1 MKDLVEFLA
10 QNLVSNLEEIKVEEV
25 PSGRQTVIELT
36 VARSE
41 VGKVIGRQGR
51 TARALRS
58 LLKVAAAKEGKRAVL
73 EIL

>member
-10 QNLVSNLEEIKVEEV
+10 KGLVANPEEVKVEEI
-25 PSGRQTVIELT
+25 PSGRQIVFELT
-36 VARSE
+36 VARGD
-41 VGKVIGRQGR
+41 VGKVIGKQGR

-58 LLKVAAAKEGKRAVL
+58 LLKVAATKQDQRATL

>member
-10 QNLVSNLEEIKVEEV
+10 KNLVANPDEVKVEEV

-36 VARSE
+36 VARSD
-41 VGKVIGRQGR
+41 VGKVIGKQGR

-58 LLKVAAAKEGKRAVL
+58 LLKVAATKQGQRATL

>member
-58 LLKVAAAKEGKRAVL
+58 ILKVAAAKEGKRAVL

>member
-1 MKDLVEFLA
+1 MRELIEFVA
-10 QNLVSNLEEIKVEEV
+10 KNLVSKPDEVKVEEV

-36 VARSE
+36 VARSD
-41 VGKVIGRQGR
+41 VGKVIGKQGR

-58 LLKVAAAKEGKRAVL
+58 ILKVAATKKGERAVL

>member
-1 MKDLVEFLA
+1 VKDLVEFLA

-58 LLKVAAAKEGKRAVL
+58 ILKVAAAKEGKRAVL